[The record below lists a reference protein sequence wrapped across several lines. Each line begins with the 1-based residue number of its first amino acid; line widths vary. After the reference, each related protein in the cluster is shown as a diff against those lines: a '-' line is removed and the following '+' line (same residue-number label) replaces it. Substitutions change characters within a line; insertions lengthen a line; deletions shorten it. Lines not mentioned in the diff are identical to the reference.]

1 MSFKTLKLIIGP
13 VVAPI
18 NDITGVTDTPVNPKE
33 ALANVACPETPSPP
47 VTCNAPVKGLV
58 DAAPDVMEIPDAKS
72 LSEFALNESKTSEE
86 TADPADC

>member
-1 MSFKTLKLIIGP
+1 
-13 VVAPI
+13 
-18 NDITGVTDTPVNPKE
+18 
-33 ALANVACPETPSPP
+33 
-47 VTCNAPVKGLV
+47 VKGLV